1 MIRRPPRSTRTDT
14 LFPYTTLFRSHLVA
28 AEALFGPERQLDRI
42 GEAEILV
49 DPVGERAEVAHFL
62 DDLVLA
68 AENVRIVLRELAH
81 AHQPVQRAV
90 RLVAVAA
97 AVLVQAQRQVAIA
110 LAALLEAQDVRRAV
124 QIGRAHV

>member
-1 MIRRPPRSTRTDT
+1 MAYEMRIRYWSSD
-14 LFPYTTLFRSHLVA
+14 LCSSDLA

-97 AVLVQAQRQVAIA
+97 AVLVQE
-110 LAALLEAQDVRRAV
+110 L
-124 QIGRAHV
+124 GRASCREREGQYV